1 MYHHQPDAHAQPN
14 HPHHHQHYQRPQV
27 NPGQGFSPA
36 SIQERRQRKEF
47 LWRERMKLTLQL
59 QGLQATASVLC
70 RQRQQVQAR
79 KTASGKQLPKVVG
92 LLLLSVLLGLRQ
104 TPAEW
109 RYQQEKGRIAQ
120 EEWRL
125 QQEFVRCN
133 GQIAAVQAQIRRLDA
148 ELARL

>member
-1 MYHHQPDAHAQPN
+1 
-14 HPHHHQHYQRPQV
+14 
-27 NPGQGFSPA
+27 
-36 SIQERRQRKEF
+36 
-47 LWRERMKLTLQL
+47 MKLTLQL
-59 QGLQATASVLC
+59 QGLQATASVLG

-79 KTASGKQLPKVVG
+79 KTASGKRLPKVVG

-133 GQIAAVQAQIRRLDA
+133 GQIAAIQAQIRLLDA